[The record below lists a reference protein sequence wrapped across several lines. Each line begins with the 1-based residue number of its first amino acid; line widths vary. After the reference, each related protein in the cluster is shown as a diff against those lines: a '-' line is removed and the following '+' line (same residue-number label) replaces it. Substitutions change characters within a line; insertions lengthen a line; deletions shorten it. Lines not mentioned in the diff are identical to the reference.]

1 MTKQAKSSKVS
12 KRSKQSNPWSDW
24 IWSEDHGRYYCYR
37 TRSNG
42 GKFACF
48 AQSFTSSK
56 ADIEQEIEYEW
67 DEGEPTEERAVE
79 QAVEKDSPG
88 DRTPIPARSGPIV
101 RSEITYT
108 DNEGNVIKIVHTYPP
123 DEAVKDEVPV
133 DGDDWAI
140 VPAKAGNPGVED
152 DFADLF

>member
-1 MTKQAKSSKVS
+1 MTKHAKSSKVS
-12 KRSKQSNPWSDW
+12 KELKQSNTWSDW

-42 GKFACF
+42 
-48 AQSFTSSK
+48 
-56 ADIEQEIEYEW
+56 EIEYEW
-67 DEGEPTEERAVE
+67 DEGEPAEERAIEPAIE
-79 QAVEKDSPG
+79 QNSPG

-108 DNEGNVIKIVHTYPP
+108 DNEGNVIKIVHRYPS
-123 DEAVKDEVPV
+123 DDVVKDEVPV

-140 VPAKAGNPGVED
+140 VPAKTGNTGVGD
-152 DFADLF
+152 GFADSFWGDVAEVRRDGARP